1 MAVSATDKT
10 NSADCRA
17 NRVVIS
23 SPAKSWQKICNDL
36 IEERGCVMRDTV
48 INNHYHPAS
57 PQPALNFQ
65 PNLNCNL
72 FVRTFISYFR
82 NTSHTHTVT
91 PHSRRNFT
99 VRTANFSQPCSLQ
112 SRELEVLL
120 LHPQTSHITFLHPLL
135 LCMPL
140 GISVFLQAT

>member
-23 SPAKSWQKICNDL
+23 PAKSWQKICNDL
-36 IEERGCVMRDTV
+36 IQERGCVMRDTV

-82 NTSHTHTVT
+82 NTRTLTRSHHT
-91 PHSRRNFT
+91 
-99 VRTANFSQPCSLQ
+99 AGEILQ
-112 SRELEVLL
+112 FAL
-120 LHPQTSHITFLHPLL
+120 QTSASRALSSLWSSRSCFYIHKPDTFFYPLL
-135 LCMPL
+135 LCIRL
-140 GISVFLQAT
+140 GILVFLQAT